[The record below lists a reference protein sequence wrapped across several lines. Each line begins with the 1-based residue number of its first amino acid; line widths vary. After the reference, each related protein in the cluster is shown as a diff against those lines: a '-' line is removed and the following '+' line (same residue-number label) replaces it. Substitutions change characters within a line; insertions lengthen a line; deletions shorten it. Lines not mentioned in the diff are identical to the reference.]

1 MTKSETQLTKAIDA
15 AIATAAHPMTRPLA
29 HAVMIGRDRL
39 ARVDYTS
46 DRCGRAWTLNKIR
59 QAARAIDKALAENN
73 GGGR

>member
-1 MTKSETQLTKAIDA
+1 MAKSVSQLRKAIDS
-15 AIATAAHPMTRPLA
+15 AITTAAHPMTRPLA
-29 HAVMIGRDRL
+29 HAVTIGRDRL

-46 DRCGRAWTLNKIR
+46 DRCGRAWTLTKIR